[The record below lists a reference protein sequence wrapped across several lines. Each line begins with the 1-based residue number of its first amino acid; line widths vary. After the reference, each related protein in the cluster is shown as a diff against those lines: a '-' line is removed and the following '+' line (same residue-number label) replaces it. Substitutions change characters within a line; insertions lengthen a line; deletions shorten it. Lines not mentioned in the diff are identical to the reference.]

1 MGIFSKKPKYALS
14 DILKGV
20 QYAINSA
27 QEMLHA
33 QQVQNLMKFWKS
45 NDGAPVTQKVLIG
58 ERELDVPL
66 LTLVPHSHME
76 MEDVEIKFKAKVG
89 DVVSQS
95 TVNGLSGNDTLSHTD
110 LKMEMEGVRATDSDV
125 MEITIRFKG
134 KETPEGVAR
143 LTDEYNKQI

>member
-134 KETPEGVAR
+134 KETPEGVAH

>member
-1 MGIFSKKPKYALS
+1 
-14 DILKGV
+14 
-20 QYAINSA
+20 
-27 QEMLHA
+27 
-33 QQVQNLMKFWKS
+33 MKFWKS

-134 KETPEGVAR
+134 KETPEEVAR